1 VEREEVQTVGGKLT
15 RRAFLHRSTGLV
27 VGVAL
32 SGLLYVPEAWAA
44 EAELSIAD
52 LQAAMASGQ
61 LTARALVQFYLE
73 RIEAVDRS
81 GPTLRSV
88 LETNPD
94 LLAIADAL
102 DEERRSKGPRGP
114 LHGIPILLKDNIDTA
129 DRMMTTAGSFALVGD
144 PPAQDATVARK
155 LRDAG
160 AILMGKAN
168 LSEWANFRSTNS
180 SSGWSARGG
189 QTRNPYVLN
198 QDPCGSSS
206 GSGVAVAANLCAAS
220 LGSETDGSIMCPA
233 AFNGVVGI
241 KPTVGLLSRA
251 GVIPI
256 AHSQDTVGPMTR
268 TVADAALL
276 LGAMTGI
283 DPRDAATQ
291 GSEGKGFADYT
302 QFLSA
307 SALKGARIGVPYGRG
322 DKVTRA
328 AIQVLEDAGAVL
340 VTSRITAV
348 SGVGDAEFQV
358 LLYEFKQNLNRYLAG
373 RTGVPVHSLEELI
386 AFNKAHA
393 SEEKLSQYNQTLFLD
408 AQKKGP
414 LTDAAYL
421 KALEKSQMGSRAA
434 LDAALEK
441 DQLVAM
447 VAPGLSDGIGI
458 AARAGYPS
466 ISVPAGIDRGMPVNL
481 LFFGR
486 AYSEPTLLGL
496 AYAFEQLTKARR
508 PPQFLARRPTS

>member
-1 VEREEVQTVGGKLT
+1 MERPDGQSVEGRLT
-15 RRAFLHRSTGLV
+15 RRAFLHRGAGMA
-27 VGVAL
+27 VGIAL
-32 SGLLYVPEAWAA
+32 SGLLYVPETWAA

-52 LQAAMASGQ
+52 LQAAMGSGQ
-61 LTARALVQFYLE
+61 LTARALIQSYLE
-73 RIEAVDRS
+73 RIEAVDRN

-88 LETNPD
+88 IETNPD

-102 DEERRSKGPRGP
+102 DEERQSKGARGP

-144 PPAQDATVARK
+144 PPAQDATVARQ

-180 SSGWSARGG
+180 SNGWSARGG
-189 QTRNPYVLN
+189 QTRNPHVLN

-206 GSGVAVAANLCAAS
+206 GSGVAVATNLCAAS
-220 LGSETDGSIMCPA
+220 LGSETDGSITCPA

-291 GSEGKGFADYT
+291 GSEGKSFADYT
-302 QFLSA
+302 QFLNA
-307 SALKGARIGVPYGRG
+307 GALKGARIGVPYGRG

-340 VTSRITAV
+340 VTSRIASV
-348 SGVGDAEFQV
+348 AGVGDAEFQV
-358 LLYEFKQNLNRYLAG
+358 LLYEFKEDLNRYLAG
-373 RTGVPVHSLEELI
+373 RTAVPVRSLEELI

-393 SEEKLSQYNQTLFLD
+393 NEEKLSQYNQTLFID

-421 KALEKSQMGSRAA
+421 NALEKCQTRSREA

-441 DQLVAM
+441 DQLAAM
-447 VAPGLSDGIGI
+447 VAPGLSGGISM

-466 ISVPAGIDRGMPVNL
+466 LSVPAGFDRGMPVNL

-486 AYSEPTLLGL
+486 AYSEATLLGL
-496 AYAFEQLTKARR
+496 AHAFEQLAKALP
-508 PPQFLARRPTS
+508 PPQFLMRRPAF

>member
-1 VEREEVQTVGGKLT
+1 MERPDGQSVEGRLT
-15 RRAFLHRSTGLV
+15 RRAFLHRGAGMA
-27 VGVAL
+27 VGIAL
-32 SGLLYVPEAWAA
+32 SGLLYVPETWAA

-52 LQAAMASGQ
+52 LQATMGSGQ
-61 LTARALVQFYLE
+61 LTARALIQSYLE
-73 RIEAVDRS
+73 RIEAVDRN

-88 LETNPD
+88 IETNPD

-102 DEERRSKGPRGP
+102 DEERQSKGARGP

-144 PPAQDATVARK
+144 PPAQDATVARQ

-180 SSGWSARGG
+180 SNGWSARGG
-189 QTRNPYVLN
+189 QTRNPHVLN

-206 GSGVAVAANLCAAS
+206 GSGVAVATNLCAAS
-220 LGSETDGSIMCPA
+220 LGSETDGSITCPA

-291 GSEGKGFADYT
+291 GSEGKSFADYT
-302 QFLSA
+302 QFLNA
-307 SALKGARIGVPYGRG
+307 GALKGARIGVPYGRG

-340 VTSRITAV
+340 VTSRIASV
-348 SGVGDAEFQV
+348 AGVGDAEFQV
-358 LLYEFKQNLNRYLAG
+358 LLYEFKEDLNRYLAG
-373 RTGVPVHSLEELI
+373 RTGVPVRSLEELI
-386 AFNKAHA
+386 AFKGACQRRETESVQPDPLHRCAEEGTADGCRLPECAGEVPDAVAGSAGRGTGEGPARGDGGAGAERGHQHGRA
-393 SEEKLSQYNQTLFLD
+393 SRVPVAQRAGGVRSRD
-408 AQKKGP
+408 AGQPPVLRPRLQRG
-414 LTDAAYL
+414 DAAG
-421 KALEKSQMGSRAA
+421 AGPRIRAA
-434 LDAALEK
+434 
-441 DQLVAM
+441 
-447 VAPGLSDGIGI
+447 
-458 AARAGYPS
+458 R
-466 ISVPAGIDRGMPVNL
+466 
-481 LFFGR
+481 
-486 AYSEPTLLGL
+486 
-496 AYAFEQLTKARR
+496 
-508 PPQFLARRPTS
+508 